1 MGEVTLREP
10 YADQAGK
17 RLEDFVRRMQAED

>member
-1 MGEVTLREP
+1 VTLREP